1 MNRVKH
7 GVCRICGCTDTTPCY
22 THKEGACW
30 WIDETHTLCSHCF
43 YGFCEPQIEDI
54 LNFENTEAKEM
65 SNNN

>member
-1 MNRVKH
+1 MDRVKH

-43 YGFCEPQIEDI
+43 YGFCEPQIEDT
-54 LNFENTEAKEM
+54 NGRKEEKTCQLEEL
-65 SNNN
+65 